1 MLDRID
7 HLVLTVTSIDR
18 SIAFYTA
25 VLGLREEHFAG
36 NRVALAGDGWK
47 INLHQIDNDIE
58 LRALRPVPGSADLCF
73 IASSPLAAVSEQIR
87 ATGTDIELGPV
98 PRMGAAGPMTSIY
111 LRDPDG
117 NLIEISE
124 YL

>member
-7 HLVLTVTSIDR
+7 HLVLTVASMDR
-18 SIAFYTA
+18 SITFYTA
-25 VLGLREEHFAG
+25 VLGLREERFAG
-36 NRVALAGDGWK
+36 NRVALAGAGWK

-58 LRALRPVPGSADLCF
+58 PRALRPVPGSADLCF
-73 IASSPLAAVSEQIR
+73 IASSPLADVSEQIR
-87 ATGTDIELGPV
+87 ATGIEIELGPV
-98 PRMGAAGPMTSIY
+98 PRMGAVGPMTSIY